1 MPLPPQV
8 SEITP
13 EELVQ
18 QIESGHAVRVLDVRA
33 PARLATGRIEI
44 VPDDRFH
51 NIVGSQVINK
61 RRPEELGFPTD
72 APVAVVCGRGN
83 DSKVVASFLKD
94 LGYDASSLQGGMQ
107 RWMRT
112 VVPRELTAP
121 SSLDRFVQ
129 FDRLGKGALGYLLMS
144 DGEALIVDPPRHVDA
159 YRDAL
164 QAAGARLVAVADT
177 HVHADYI
184 SGAPALAR
192 GHGVPYHLHPAD
204 NVYPYDGTPG
214 QLAFEPLS
222 DESTLRI
229 GRATVR
235 VMHTPG
241 HTEGSVTYLV
251 DDTLA
256 LTGDFIFIASI
267 GRPDLAGKTE
277 EWTHAL
283 WLSLER
289 AKKAW
294 PKTMTILPAH
304 YASENERAQDRTIA
318 RGFGAILEANEP
330 LRMADESAFR
340 SWVMSKKGSFPD
352 AYRRIKAINVG
363 LESVDDEEAEVL
375 EAGKNECALG

>member
-1 MPLPPQV
+1 MPLPSHV

-18 QIESGHAVRVLDVRA
+18 RVESGHAVRVLDVRA

-61 RRPEELGFPTD
+61 RRPEEIGLPKD

-83 DSKVVASFLKD
+83 DSRVVANFLQE

-112 VVPRELTAP
+112 VVPRDLATP

-129 FDRLGKGALGYLLMS
+129 FDRLGKAALGYLLVS
-144 DGEALIVDPPRHVDA
+144 DGQALIVDPPRHVDS

-164 QAAGARLVAVADT
+164 RAAGARLVAVADT

-184 SGAPALAR
+184 SGAPSLAR
-192 GHGVPYHLHPAD
+192 DHGVPYHLHPAD

-214 QLAFEPLS
+214 RLEFQPVS

-251 DDTLA
+251 DDTVA

-283 WLSLER
+283 WQSVER

-294 PKTMTILPAH
+294 PATMTILPAH
-304 YASENERAQDRTIA
+304 YASEKERAQDRSVA

-330 LRMADESAFR
+330 LQMADESAFR
-340 SWVMSKKGSFPD
+340 SWVMSKKGSFPE

-363 LESVDDEEAEVL
+363 LESVDDEEAEML